1 MCGFR
6 SLQAKLPLTA
16 GSKDVEQLLRD
27 IQGPDDQEIVGIT
40 EQLVSEQPL
49 MESVPEAGM
58 NGTPSTRRTIATSE
72 SPEQV
77 SKPFQLGEKS
87 VSAGQVLTREISW
100 FS

>member
-49 MESVPEAGM
+49 MESVPETGM

-77 SKPFQLGEKS
+77 TFS
-87 VSAGQVLTREISW
+87 V
-100 FS
+100 